1 MSIEKRGNSYR
12 LRLQVD
18 GQKISKTFDHKPT
31 KAEIQVAIAEG
42 LAKVEENKSLTFE
55 KAAKS
60 LIRSKDNVTSPSTVN
75 GYESILRSLPETF
88 KQMDIYKIEQIHLN
102 NLISDLAKK
111 NSAKTVKNKHGF
123 IHNVIYTYRP
133 DFAINTTLP
142 KEQQKEFTI
151 PSTDDVKKII
161 KKIKG
166 TEYEVVYSLACYG
179 LRRSEILALTID
191 DLKDNELTI
200 NKAYIRG
207 RDNKYVIRYLNKTD
221 KSTRKII
228 IDKNIAD
235 RIREQGYVYNGTP
248 DQFYKQLLRVEKE
261 LGIEEFSPHKFR
273 HYFASAMAQIATE
286 EDIMLLGGWKTP
298 EVMKKVYRHSMLEQ
312 EKERKKDLSDQ
323 LSKLI
328 F

>member
-1 MSIEKRGNSYR
+1 MALEKRGNSYR
-12 LRLQVD
+12 LRVQVD
-18 GQKISKTFDHKPT
+18 GQTIRRTFDHKPT
-31 KAEIQVAIAEG
+31 KAEIQLAMVEGIAN
-42 LAKVEENKSLTFE
+42 VEENKSLTFE
-55 KAAKS
+55 KAANS
-60 LIRSKDNVTSPSTVN
+60 LIKSKENVTSPSTIN

-102 NLISDLAKK
+102 NLINDLSEK

-151 PSTDDVKKII
+151 PSTEDVKRII
-161 KKIKG
+161 EKIKN
-166 TEYEVVYSLACYG
+166 TEFEAVYSLACYG
-179 LRRSEILALTID
+179 IRKSELLALTID

-207 RDNKYVIRYLNKTD
+207 RNNKYVIRHLNKTD

-228 IDKNIAD
+228 IDKKLAD
-235 RIREQGYVYNGTP
+235 KIRKQGYIYQGTP
-248 DQFYKQLLRVEKE
+248 DQFYKELLRVQKE
-261 LGIEEFSPHKFR
+261 LGIDSFSPHKFR
-273 HYFASAMAQIATE
+273 HYFASAMSQIATE

-312 EKERKKDLSDQ
+312 EKERKKDLSDK